1 MIFNRIP
8 LFSPLDKK
16 RKATYH
22 RIMKKIVACFCL
34 CVVLFP
40 LAAVETWLSVKYQ
53 YGFSFQTEKN
63 KLSDFFEG
71 KDKYWR
77 IGQQNINFKTDIF
90 WNKNNVGLFLE
101 CGIPFLLPEFTG
113 GSSKDGPFEDHFS
126 AVSIPL
132 SFGCGATFRH
142 SISEKGTIHYAFG
155 MGLTYT
161 PTFIKS
167 RSRSMAGT
175 PLKEEK
181 GYMHTL
187 VFSFL
192 GDIGYKNNFAS
203 NVFFDCGLSYAFEFA
218 KHDKDTY
225 NTNRGFSKTG
235 KTEKWAEKFFGVKIS
250 PYIGIGFVF

>member
-1 MIFNRIP
+1 MR
-8 LFSPLDKK
+8 
-16 RKATYH
+16 
-22 RIMKKIVACFCL
+22 KIVACFCL

-40 LAAVETWLSVKYQ
+40 LAAVETWLSVEYQ

-63 KLSDFFEG
+63 KLHDFPEG
-71 KDKYWR
+71 KGKNWGIR
-77 IGQQNINFKTDIF
+77 QQHINFKTDIF

-101 CGIPFLLPEFTG
+101 CWIPFLLPEFTG
-113 GSSKDGPFEDHFS
+113 SSKDGTFENHFF
-126 AVSIPL
+126 AVSLPL

-142 SISEKGTIHYAFG
+142 SISKKGTIHYAFG
-155 MGLTYT
+155 MGLTYM

-167 RSRSMAGT
+167 RYRQMAGT

-181 GYMHTL
+181 GYIHTL

-192 GDIGYKNNFAS
+192 GNIGYKNNFAS

-225 NTNRGFSKTG
+225 YTNWDFSKTD
-235 KTEKWAEKFFGVKIS
+235 KTEKWAENFLGVKIS
-250 PYIGIGFVF
+250 PYIGIGFIF